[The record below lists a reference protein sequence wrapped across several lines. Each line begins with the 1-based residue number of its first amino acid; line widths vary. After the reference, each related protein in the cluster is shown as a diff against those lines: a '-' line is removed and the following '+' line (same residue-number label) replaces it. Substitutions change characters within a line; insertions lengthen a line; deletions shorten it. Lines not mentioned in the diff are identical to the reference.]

1 MSTSSEITRISNAV
15 SAIKTS
21 ISNKGVSVPS
31 NSKIDTLPAYI
42 DMISGG
48 GMEVRTELD
57 GELEPNT
64 RYVLTDFLSYG
75 GSPVFL
81 FPYSANDGDV
91 IELNWTNTY
100 EYITYSEN
108 ISDELQFFGDDEVY
122 CKIHAVYDYG
132 LWWLSK
138 VGNGN
143 VVKTVNSISPDG
155 DGDVALSIPSDAH
168 INSLINAALSALNGN
183 GVRY

>member
-1 MSTSSEITRISNAV
+1 MSTGTEITRISNAV

-31 NSKIDTLPAYI
+31 NSKIDTLPSYI

-64 RYVLTDFLSYG
+64 RYVLTEFLAYG
-75 GSPVFL
+75 GSPVFM
-81 FPYSANDGDV
+81 FPYSANNGDV
-91 IELNWTNTY
+91 IELNWANTY
-100 EYITYSEN
+100 EYITYSDN
-108 ISDELQFFGDDEVY
+108 ISDELQFGDDESY
-122 CKIHAVYDYG
+122 CKIHAVYDDYV
-132 LWWLSK
+132 WWLSK

-143 VVKTVNSISPDG
+143 VVKTVNRISPDS

-183 GVRY
+183 GVSY